1 MLRVALNKKNVNSYF
16 EKIPISAIDF
26 INYNEGD
33 SNFENKLIAK
43 CTSESVD
50 KLTEGQYITI
60 AKTINSGYTFS
71 EEVIINHV
79 DAQGKFFFVEIE
91 KYKNLEATMIRCF
104 KDKDEKTTKTTFT
117 IYIDFTEPHHFEE
130 KTKPDSSETN
140 LLYFFDTYAHNEN
153 GKKVHKLLFDWYSE
167 TTLKVDVDS
176 EKFTESDIYGF
187 LKAVIDELKLKD
199 FCNLEDDEHTSIMT
213 NLHRFQVK
221 RETPLCAKSEGIEP
235 YILIEV
241 NQVAVPIPIS
251 LSYNTNLLQDEVI
264 NEVFVENEERKALN
278 RIIDVEK
285 DVYYPSIYKQDENGK
300 YVFVKDVYEINFNL
314 HFREHR
320 GKDWLVDR
328 ESFWNGVTKTT
339 TPPTPP
345 STNTI
350 TKYEVDTKI
359 TTSSTSDLLSFL
371 NFTNDDVKYQKN
383 KLKKSFLRISFYDSD
398 NPLNNNLLAY
408 STIYFNTGELFS
420 KYIRHFNT
428 NGYTTIVPS
437 TESGIYNKIKNVN
450 GIRVDRE
457 YSGSVQSSLV
467 EGISSNKTLV
477 QKAKSET
484 LTASPLSVT
493 NLAIP
498 SVGLSLDWETITK
511 MFFNPL
517 LQQEK
522 FRLSSQFVVK
532 GKNMTS
538 SSSEGFY
545 LYLWREDETHIPQ
558 DIYMKVEFNHAGF
571 GRVIPFMAPYSVEK
585 KTFKSFN
592 EILTDFTG
600 GNEAKPY
607 TLADYNKFSYIKLK
621 YCYNKDLQKHYYFID
636 PERYGSQDNNENK
649 IVINLYEAKLT
660 DKI

>member
-33 SNFENKLIAK
+33 SNFGNKLIAK

-50 KLTEGQYITI
+50 KLTEGQYIRI
-60 AKTINSGYTFS
+60 AKTLNSGYTFS
-71 EEVIINHV
+71 EEVRINHV

-104 KDKDEKTTKTTFT
+104 KDKDKEAGKTTFT
-117 IYIDFTEPHHFEE
+117 VYIDFTEPHNFEE
-130 KTKPDSSETN
+130 KTKPDSTNTN
-140 LLYFFDTYAHNEN
+140 LLYLFDTYVHDEKGIA
-153 GKKVHKLLFDWYSE
+153 VHKLLLDWYSE
-167 TTLKVDVDS
+167 TTLKIDVDGD
-176 EKFTESDIYGF
+176 KFTTSDIYKF
-187 LKAVIDELKLKD
+187 LKGFINEENLND
-199 FCNLEDDEHTSIMT
+199 FCNLSDDKNTSIMA
-213 NLHRFQVK
+213 NLQRFQAK
-221 RETPLCAKSEGIEP
+221 RNSPLYTNSKGTDP
-235 YILIEV
+235 YILLEV
-241 NQVAVPIPIS
+241 NKVAVPIPIS
-251 LSYNTNLLQDEVI
+251 LSYNTNLLQDEVV
-264 NEVFVENEERKALN
+264 NEVFVEKEEQNAIN

-285 DVYYPSIYKQDENGK
+285 DVYYPSIYTYNNGQ
-300 YVFVKDVYEINFNL
+300 YSFLKDVYELNFNL

-328 ESFWNGVTKTT
+328 ESFWNGVENDNGSYKIN
-339 TPPTPP
+339 
-345 STNTI
+345 SSI
-350 TKYEVDTKI
+350 TS
-359 TTSSTSDLLSFL
+359 SSTSDLLTFL
-371 NFTNDDVKYQKN
+371 GFTNDDVKYQKN

-408 STIYFNTGELFS
+408 STIYFNTGDLFA
-420 KYIRHFNT
+420 KYIRHYNT
-428 NGYTTIVPS
+428 SGYSTIIADDQHGKYKVITS
-437 TESGIYNKIKNVN
+437 VD

-457 YSGSVQSSLV
+457 YSGSIQQTLAESLSS
-467 EGISSNKTLV
+467 SKTLRK
-477 QKAKSET
+477 KAN
-484 LTASPLSVT
+484 LTASPLGGT
-493 NLAIP
+493 NLDMP
-498 SVGLSLDWETITK
+498 SVDFALDWDSISQ

-522 FRLSSQFVVK
+522 FRLSSQFAVK
-532 GKNMTS
+532 GKNMTY

-545 LYLWREDETHIPQ
+545 LYLWREDETHTPQ

-571 GRVIPFMAPYSVEK
+571 GRVIPFMAPYSDDK
-585 KTFKSFN
+585 KKFKSFN

-600 GNEAKPY
+600 NNAKPY

-636 PERYGSQDNNENK
+636 PERYGSQDNDENK